1 MLASMPALI
10 MTTKWKRDGNS
21 GLRVSKLLK
30 GENEQQYRLD
40 SNQARQNGLGRF
52 KARAVAG

>member
-30 GENEQQYRLD
+30 GENEHNTAWILIR
-40 SNQARQNGLGRF
+40 
-52 KARAVAG
+52 RAKTAWTIQSSRR